1 MKTADKEHQKRWL
14 NKAASRDQ
22 RTEGNDNPAQR
33 GGLDG
38 KKKSSR
44 RRSLFSLTP
53 FIELTRS
60 WPDRNMFAS
69 CGEAWS

>member
-38 KKKSSR
+38 NKKSGCR
-44 RRSLFSLTP
+44 KGVFSLTP
-53 FIELTRS
+53 FIELIRS
-60 WPDRNMFAS
+60 
-69 CGEAWS
+69 